1 MTLWYSNPPSHI
13 KISTTSMVI
22 FVQIKCCCSVPVL
35 CQVLEPKTVL
45 CGSTVLTY
53 LTLCRTATI
62 FKTLEPFW
70 GEEYSLHV
78 PNEFQ
83 DLAVFVYD
91 YDILG

>member
-1 MTLWYSNPPSHI
+1 M
-13 KISTTSMVI
+13 
-22 FVQIKCCCSVPVL
+22 
-35 CQVLEPKTVL
+35 
-45 CGSTVLTY
+45 
-53 LTLCRTATI
+53 

-83 DLAVFVYD
+83 DLAAFVYD

>member
-1 MTLWYSNPPSHI
+1 MSFCMS
-13 KISTTSMVI
+13 
-22 FVQIKCCCSVPVL
+22 C
-35 CQVLEPKTVL
+35 
-45 CGSTVLTY
+45 
-53 LTLCRTATI
+53 CRTATV

-70 GEEYSLHV
+70 GEEYNLHV